1 MASNA
6 RSGSWRGAPAGQP
19 ASDDITG
26 EVRVIAD
33 TEDDARMGDV
43 TGEVRVIADPDDD
56 VTGEIRVIAD
66 AEDDAGLSHVE
77 GSDTVAI
84 ETGLAFDEDDYS
96 DDGSD
101 DGADSQDGTAP
112 GWPVPL
118 PATRADGWDA
128 DSTAAWD
135 TASAWAAEDAEGA
148 DSTSGSR
155 EEAPDWEGEIVK
167 WEAQPPEVV
176 PGQLVPAD
184 WSASDWTGAPT
195 APPGYGSE
203 YVPAHLSPANEAVAV
218 YTGRG
223 APPAPTIGPVYDRKG
238 AHRTK
243 RENGPWR
250 ELVIITAVAVIVSAV
265 ILAVTTAEKS
275 NVAGLNSLF
284 GSPGTTAGAA
294 SRPPSAAPGVA
305 TDHPSAVSSTTP
317 NSHTALSSAS
327 KGATPA
333 TLSQQA
339 KSLPVTPGVANSLLS
354 SWLASNPGGYGMGPT
369 DVDGTVSN
377 EVYYAV
383 QPATGTYWAL
393 AAFKPSATL
402 KAQSSTQIGQE
413 ELAQFHD
420 SVYAFSWQ
428 AGPVWTLLGEF
439 STGSC
444 PGVWVPRAVLAA
456 WRLCGL

>member
-19 ASDDITG
+19 ASDD
-26 EVRVIAD
+26 
-33 TEDDARMGDV
+33 
-43 TGEVRVIADPDDD
+43 

-66 AEDDAGLSHVE
+66 AGDNAGAGDVTGEIRVVADAEDDTGAGDVTGEIRVVPDAGLGQGVV
-77 GSDTVAI
+77 GSDASAV
-84 ETGLAFDEDDYS
+84 ETSLGFDEDEDS
-96 DDGSD
+96 DDGTS
-101 DGADSQDGTAP
+101 SQDGSAP
-112 GWPVPL
+112 GWPVPH

-135 TASAWAAEDAEGA
+135 TASAWAAEDAEGP
-148 DSTSGSR
+148 DSTGGSR

-176 PGQLVPAD
+176 PGQLVPTD
-184 WSASDWTGAPT
+184 WSASDWAGAPT
-195 APPGYGSE
+195 APPGSGSE
-203 YVPAHLSPANEAVAV
+203 YVPAHLSPGNEAVAV

-223 APPAPTIGPVYDRKG
+223 ALPAPPIGPVYDRKG
-238 AHRTK
+238 ARRTK

-294 SRPPSAAPGVA
+294 SRPPPTAAGVA
-305 TDHPSAVSSTTP
+305 TDHPSAVSSTAP
-317 NSHTALSSAS
+317 NSQTALTSAS

-393 AAFKPSATL
+393 AAFKPSPTL